1 MEVQKGQEGDS
12 PLLALNKSNAVA
24 GKASERP
31 LGAETVPR
39 MTASKEM
46 GTSVLQLQNLNYA
59 NKPKKL
65 GAILSQS
72 LWMLTQPDRH
82 LDFSS
87 VTHTNYGEHPTFGA
101 QCLTLK
107 FHVL

>member
-1 MEVQKGQEGDS
+1 M
-12 PLLALNKSNAVA
+12 LALKKSNGVA

-59 NKPKKL
+59 NKPKNL
-65 GAILSQS
+65 EAILSQS
-72 LWMLTQPDRH
+72 LWMLTQPD
-82 LDFSS
+82 
-87 VTHTNYGEHPTFGA
+87 
-101 QCLTLK
+101 
-107 FHVL
+107 